1 MATVTMYVHCICKDN
16 GVVLLVAMSEDVSLK
31 SDLMSNVRKDGCLA
45 TMSTAVQYI
54 ENATSPQDMS
64 IEPQS
69 PAVLRM
75 RKHVTGFIDHV
86 GPSAQAFL
94 WREFSIVDKKSGTS
108 APDVRRTSLL
118 LWHLHNGMA
127 VCKGRY
133 WICPIRGNNSKV
145 LVKPRTTGD
154 NHELFFS
161 MTEYFFVEE
170 QLRREN
176 WQMRLNTSLRQREFN
191 RRGLSSKAVKTGS
204 ECNILV

>member
-1 MATVTMYVHCICKDN
+1 MSHSSQTSCPVEEGRLSRDDVHGSAIY
-16 GVVLLVAMSEDVSLK
+16 
-31 SDLMSNVRKDGCLA
+31 RKC
-45 TMSTAVQYI
+45 
-54 ENATSPQDMS
+54 TSPQDMS